1 MATSRLV
8 SVCFSLNP
16 PTQCLTSARLYIT
29 TGDRF
34 LIERHFWA
42 IYHPDMAVQHAEV
55 ATMTSRN
62 SCAKLVG
69 RCHRSK
75 IEDLVHARERL
86 QQDSS
91 PMDLEAIEC
100 VGKPSLD
107 NRLSYRFD
115 THTSLPVRTGLFEAM
130 ELDGHHQFIAY
141 QVDHLEAQAAE
152 LTNGRCCCPSF
163 SLMYT
168 GL

>member
-1 MATSRLV
+1 MPYV
-8 SVCFSLNP
+8 GVCV
-16 PTQCLTSARLYIT
+16 T

-86 QQDSS
+86 QQDSA
-91 PMDLEAIEC
+91 PMDLEAIKC
-100 VGKPSLD
+100 VRKP
-107 NRLSYRFD
+107 YRSIIDFRIVL
-115 THTSLPVRTGLFEAM
+115 THTSLPFRTGLFEAQM
-130 ELDGHHQFIAY
+130 ELDINSS
-141 QVDHLEAQAAE
+141 
-152 LTNGRCCCPSF
+152 LTKLTISRRKLPNSR
-163 SLMYT
+163 T
-168 GL
+168 GVVVALRSPPHWLQGTNSKLVPRQNMIGF